1 MNKQKKDAITAMP
14 EVVSDEALSNTF
26 LGNVVEL
33 ALITSD
39 HRKTMDGLI
48 KLGIGPWAVYEFNP
62 DNVTEQTYDGKPA
75 EFAIK
80 VCFAKSGDMMW
91 EIMEPLWGPT
101 IFQDY
106 LDKHGDGLQHI
117 AYDCNNS
124 PWDERMAELESR
136 GFKCVQSGKWMGKN
150 AFAFFDT
157 VTATGTVFETYH
169 FPDDWEYPEPDEWY
183 PAPPPDGV
191 KWL

>member
-1 MNKQKKDAITAMP
+1 MNNAIKAAIAEMP
-14 EVVSDEALSNTF
+14 EVVSDEALSNTY

-33 ALITSD
+33 AIITKD
-39 HRKTMDGLI
+39 HRKTMQGMV
-48 KLGIGPWAVYEFNP
+48 KLGIGPWAVYEFTPANIT
-62 DNVTEQTYDGKPA
+62 DQTYQGEPA

-80 VCFAKSGDMMW
+80 VCFAKSGNMMW

-106 LDKHGDGLQHI
+106 LDKQGDGLQHI
-117 AYDCNNS
+117 AYDCNNA
-124 PWDERMAELESR
+124 PWDERVAELESR
-136 GFKCVQSGKWMGKN
+136 GFKCVQSGKWMGQN

-157 VTATGTVFETYH
+157 IDATGTIFETYH
-169 FPDDWEYPEPDEWY
+169 FPQDWVYPEPDEWY
-183 PAPPPDGV
+183 PAPPKDV